1 MFISYI
7 TSFLEFICYY
17 IFMKAYVSKSHI
29 PTKTDLFAAII
40 IPLILSIIPE
50 DYAVASLII
59 GQIVY
64 IFISFAPIVTAKV
77 LTTFFYIF
85 SLTIPFSPYS
95 FCGTPFILIS
105 RCYKFSTPWNLGEF
119 SCDVPFTASVLM

>member
-64 IFISFAPIVTAKV
+64 IFYFFCANRNSKGLNNLFLYILTYDTLLAIQFLRHSF
-77 LTTFFYIF
+77 Y
-85 SLTIPFSPYS
+85 PY
-95 FCGTPFILIS
+95 FPL
-105 RCYKFSTPWNLGEF
+105 L
-119 SCDVPFTASVLM
+119 